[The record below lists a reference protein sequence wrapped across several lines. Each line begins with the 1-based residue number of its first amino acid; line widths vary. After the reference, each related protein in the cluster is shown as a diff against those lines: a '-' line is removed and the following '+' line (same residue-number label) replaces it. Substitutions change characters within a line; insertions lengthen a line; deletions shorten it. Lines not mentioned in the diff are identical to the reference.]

1 MKEFWEVQKES
12 MTPLVDFRME
22 QVVSVRTRWT
32 KDQWKDSEDE
42 DWWNQWDKGD
52 TTERINYITRP

>member
-42 DWWNQWDKGD
+42 DW
-52 TTERINYITRP
+52 